1 MKTNVT
7 DIITD
12 QIMMFF
18 KMLMNVLQKSPAAIP
33 MLFATIQRDRI
44 TVNANLDTLEMD
56 GAAKV
61 MQ

>member
-12 QIMMFF
+12 QIIMFF
-18 KMLMNVLQKSPAAIP
+18 KMLMNVLQKSPVATL
-33 MLFATIQRDRI
+33 MLFATIQRDRT

>member
-1 MKTNVT
+1 
-7 DIITD
+7 
-12 QIMMFF
+12 MFF

-33 MLFATIQRDRI
+33 MLFATIQRDRT

-61 MQ
+61 MQWDTAN

>member
-18 KMLMNVLQKSPAAIP
+18 KMLMNVLKKSPAAIP
-33 MLFATIQRDRI
+33 MLFATIQRDRT

-56 GAAKV
+56 GAAKI

>member
-1 MKTNVT
+1 
-7 DIITD
+7 
-12 QIMMFF
+12 MMFF

-33 MLFATIQRDRI
+33 MLFATIQRDRT
-44 TVNANLDTLEMD
+44 TVNPNLDTLEMD

>member
-1 MKTNVT
+1 MKTNAT

-33 MLFATIQRDRI
+33 MLFATIQRDRT
-44 TVNANLDTLEMD
+44 TVNPNLDTLEMD